1 MDPDRLLILWL
12 VYTSKVSD
20 KKTLK
25 SNKLLIKVSLD
36 IFKLDETFIMFEDNR
51 SIELG
56 TKILYDLLC
65 TYFPFKKIWEK
76 CSTLWRTER
85 EERRIPNYTICPF
98 GKT

>member
-12 VYTSKVSD
+12 VCTSKVSD

-25 SNKLLIKVSLD
+25 SNKLLIKILLD
-36 IFKLDETFIMFEDNR
+36 IFKLNETFTMFKDNG

-76 CSTLWRTER
+76 FSTLWRIER
-85 EERRIPNYTICPF
+85 EERRIPNYAICPF
-98 GKT
+98 EKT